1 MFIHRRKSDIPQD
14 NPDRWLLTYADLI
27 TLLLAFFIVMYSMS
41 QIDAKKFGKV
51 SQALHGILKGGPSIL
66 RSPEANNINT
76 GHGLL
81 KVGSLKMLQ
90 TKINGEMEKLGRRGD
105 IVTEINERGL
115 TIHIMESAMFDEA
128 DAELKPRARE
138 LLDMVTAD
146 VLEMPNHVRVEGH
159 TDSSPIRTSLF
170 PSNWELSTTR
180 ATQVV
185 RYMIDNHGY
194 PAEKISAAGFASF
207 RPFVPNTTLE
217 NKAKNRRVDI
227 VVQTVELSIAEP
239 QSELDQFTKD
249 QLEVMSDVSK
259 EIDSSSEWNNFPQNQ

>member
-1 MFIHRRKSDIPQD
+1 MFIHRRKSDIPED
-14 NPDRWLLTYADLI
+14 NSDRWLLTYADLI

-41 QIDAKKFGKV
+41 RIDAKKFGKV

-66 RSPEANNINT
+66 RSPDVDNSNT

-90 TKINGEMEKLGRRGD
+90 TKINGELDKIGRRGD

-128 DAELKPRARE
+128 EAELKPRARE
-138 LLDMVTAD
+138 LLDLVAAD
-146 VLEMPNHVRVEGH
+146 ILGMPNHVRVEGH

-170 PSNWELSTTR
+170 PSNWELSATR

-185 RYMIDNHGY
+185 RYLIEKHSY
-194 PAEKISAAGFASF
+194 PAEKISAAGFASY

-227 VVQTVELSIAEP
+227 VVQTMELSIAEP
-239 QSELDQFTKD
+239 SSELDQFTKE
-249 QLEVMSDVSK
+249 QLEVMSEIST
-259 EIDSSSEWNNFPQNQ
+259 EIDSSPGWNNFPENQ